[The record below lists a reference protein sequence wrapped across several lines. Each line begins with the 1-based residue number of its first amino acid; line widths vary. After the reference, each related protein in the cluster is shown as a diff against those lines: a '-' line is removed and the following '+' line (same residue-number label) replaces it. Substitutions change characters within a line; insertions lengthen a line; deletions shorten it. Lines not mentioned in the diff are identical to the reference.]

1 MRTPF
6 RILLLLWMVAVVA
19 AACSSGATDQDGDAG
34 STDDAAASQPAVA
47 SEPAADASMAP
58 SDDAEE
64 PAPSAGTALNAC
76 EIVTA
81 DDIAAATGLDAAVI
95 GAGELTES
103 PTVLSPGHT
112 ECDYIGEWGGVI
124 VSLTPE
130 DGANLYDAARGSYDD
145 ASDREVSGADGAF
158 WSDDNGR
165 GFFWKGAVA
174 VMLQVGFLA
183 DGGDRDAI
191 VAALGQAAIDK
202 VD

>member
-6 RILLLLWMVAVVA
+6 RILLLLWLVAVVA
-19 AACSSGATDQDGDAG
+19 AACSSGATDQDDDTDGG
-34 STDDAAASQPAVA
+34 SDEAAA
-47 SEPAADASMAP
+47 SEPATEASTAP
-58 SDDAEE
+58 SEDAEE
-64 PAPSAGTALNAC
+64 PAPSAGTTLNAC
-76 EIVTA
+76 EIVTV
-81 DDIAAATGLDAAVI
+81 DDIAAATGLEAAEI
-95 GAGELTES
+95 GEGELTES

-112 ECDYIGEWGGVI
+112 ECDYTGEWGGVI

-145 ASDREVSGADGAF
+145 ASDREVTGADGAF
-158 WSDDNGR
+158 WSEDNGR

-191 VAALGQAAIDK
+191 VTALGQAAIDK
-202 VD
+202 VE